1 MREAIN
7 RAWRIVATGFCFS
20 VFGLGGIVLGIVVCP
35 VAMLFVRGAVRQKQ
49 LCQTIIH
56 HSFRCFVGLMNFV
69 GVISYEVHGR
79 ERLQRRGL
87 LILANHPSLIDVV
100 FLISFV
106 RHADCIVKEA
116 LARNPFTR
124 GPIRAAGFITNGDG
138 AGLLEDCVRSL
149 LDGNNLIIFPEG
161 TRTPLHGKVKLQR
174 GAAHVAVKGRIDITP
189 VHIHS
194 SLPMLTKGT
203 PWWKV
208 PVSKP
213 HFTIEVRP
221 DIAVEQFCDS
231 AASDSL
237 AVRHVTEHLSEQL
250 FKGPACAST

>member
-1 MREAIN
+1 MLEGLN
-7 RAWRIVATGFCFS
+7 RAWRIVATAFCFF
-20 VFGLGGIVLGIVVCP
+20 VFGLGGLVLRCLVCP
-35 VAMLFVRGAVRQKQ
+35 VLTLVVREPARQQQ
-49 LCQTIIH
+49 LSQAIIH
-56 HSFRCFVGLMNFV
+56 HCFRWFVALMNTV
-69 GVISYEVHGR
+69 GVISYEVHGT

-106 RHADCIVKEA
+106 RHADCIVKAA

-138 AGLLEDCVRSL
+138 AGLLQDCLQSL
-149 LDGNNLIIFPEG
+149 SAGNNLIIFPEG
-161 TRTPLHGKVKLQR
+161 TRTPLQGRGKLQR
-174 GAAHVAVKGRIDITP
+174 GAAHVAVRGRVDITP

-208 PVSKP
+208 PARKP
-213 HFTIEVRP
+213 HFTIDVRE
-221 DIAVEQFCDS
+221 DIAIDDFRAA
-231 AASDSL
+231 AASEAL
-237 AVRHVTEHLSEQL
+237 AARHVTEHLSEQL

>member
-1 MREAIN
+1 MLDVIN
-7 RAWRIVATGFCFS
+7 RVWRTVATGFCFS
-20 VFGLGGIVLGIVVCP
+20 VFGLGGLVLRCVVCP
-35 VAMLFVRGAVRQKQ
+35 VFTLVVRDPARQQ
-49 LCQTIIH
+49 QFSQAAIH
-56 HSFRCFVGLMNFV
+56 HCFRWFVGLMNFV
-69 GVISYEVHGR
+69 GVISYEAHGR

-106 RHADCIVKEA
+106 RHADCIVKAA
-116 LARNPFTR
+116 LARNPFMR
-124 GPIRAAGFITNGDG
+124 GPIRAAGFITNGEG

-149 LDGNNLIIFPEG
+149 KDGNNLIIFPEG
-161 TRTPLHGKVKLQR
+161 TRTPLQGANRLQR
-174 GAAHVAVKGRIDITP
+174 GAAHVAVRGRIDITP

-208 PVSKP
+208 PVRKP

-221 DIAVEQFCDS
+221 DIAVEEFCDS
-231 AASDSL
+231 AASDAL
-237 AVRHVTEHLSEQL
+237 AARHVTEHLSVQL
-250 FKGPACAST
+250 FKGPASAST

>member
-1 MREAIN
+1 MLEAIN
-7 RAWRIVATGFCFS
+7 RAWRIAATGFCFS
-20 VFGLGGIVLGIVVCP
+20 VFGLGGLVLRCVVCP
-35 VAMLFVRGAVRQKQ
+35 VFTLVVRDPARQQQ
-49 LCQTIIH
+49 LSQAAIH
-56 HSFRCFVGLMNFV
+56 HCFRWFVGLMNLV

-106 RHADCIVKEA
+106 RHADCIVKAA
-116 LARNPFTR
+116 LAHNPFMR

-149 LDGNNLIIFPEG
+149 QDGNNLIIFPEG
-161 TRTPLHGKVKLQR
+161 TRTPLQGANRLQR
-174 GAAHVAVKGRIDITP
+174 GAAHVAVRGRIDITP

-194 SLPMLTKGT
+194 SLPMLTKGA

-208 PVSKP
+208 PVRRP
-213 HFTIEVRP
+213 HFTIDVRP
-221 DIAVEQFCDS
+221 DIAVQEFCDS
-231 AASDSL
+231 AASETL
-237 AVRHVTEHLSEQL
+237 AARHVTEHLSEQL
-250 FKGPACAST
+250 FRGPACA